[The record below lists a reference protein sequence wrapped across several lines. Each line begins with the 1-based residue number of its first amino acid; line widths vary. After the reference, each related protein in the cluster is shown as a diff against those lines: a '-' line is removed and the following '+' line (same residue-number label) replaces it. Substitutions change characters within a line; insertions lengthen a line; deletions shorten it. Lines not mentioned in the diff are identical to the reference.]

1 MKKCKNCKQE
11 MSIVYNSLQKY
22 CVDKPECVE
31 VWVATEKAK
40 QWAKRKQKLKQDAM
54 TLSDYLKLAQTVF
67 NRYIRKRD
75 EGQSC
80 ISCGKKINGVT
91 HASHYKSQGGHSNVR
106 FHELNVWSSCYKCNV
121 ELSGNLLCYR
131 ERLIEKIGLCELLE
145 LEKLSIIEKKW
156 TIPEVKEIIKK
167 YKALT
172 K

>member
-75 EGQSC
+75 EGQPC
-80 ISCGKKINGVT
+80 ISCGIQTGKRD
-91 HASHYKSQGGHSNVR
+91 AGHFFSVGNYPSVR
-106 FHELNVWSSCYKCNV
+106 FHEDNNHSQCVGCNQFNGGNIHEYKP
-121 ELSGNLLCYR
+121 
-131 ERLIEKIGLCELLE
+131 RLIQKIGVERFKQ
-145 LEKLSIIEKKW
+145 LEKLAHETRKYS
-156 TIPEVKEIIKK
+156 IPEVKEIIKK